1 MHTFI
6 KVLLLTFCL
15 AQTAFAGKEIF
26 FSVVSL
32 DQATKL
38 IIKGNKNKVLSAKS
52 EVKDGKK
59 IHVIKILSQD
69 GRVQSLKVDADTG
82 RVFK

>member
-1 MHTFI
+1 MHTLI
-6 KVLLLTFCL
+6 KALLLTFCL
-15 AQTAFAGKEIF
+15 AQTAFAGKEII

-32 DQATKL
+32 DQATKI